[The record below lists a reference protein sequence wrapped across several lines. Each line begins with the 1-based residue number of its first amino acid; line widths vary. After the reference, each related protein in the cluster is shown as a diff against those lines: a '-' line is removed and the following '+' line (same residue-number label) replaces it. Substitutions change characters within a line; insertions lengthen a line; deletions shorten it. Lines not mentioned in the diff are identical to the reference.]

1 MSMQSSSDRALFA
14 NQLRAVAIIA
24 VIITHWCGVFWY
36 SRDTV
41 AQYIHAPVVEG
52 PPSSV
57 IQWLTIP
64 SFNYGPFGVAIFFMI
79 SGFVIPFSLARL
91 PPKNFLI
98 ARALRIY
105 PTYIVASLIMVGL
118 TYLSSRYWDQ
128 PFKLSRHT
136 LFANLALINGDIYKP
151 SIDLVNWTLSVEI
164 KFYILAAVLYKS
176 IRSGNLSSCV
186 LMSALILAF
195 CQWQV
200 PLFTFFHLSLPWFS
214 AEGFKAELICV
225 IFMFT
230 GTAFYHHYTGVK
242 STKEL
247 IILAS
252 TFLLMFFLCWPLTS
266 WAPQLNDVA
275 QNYLYGAIAFAASYS
290 LRRHFRPFAPLDFI
304 ANISYPIYALHSII
318 GYLSIRILMDMGC
331 RFPVA
336 ALLSLGFVIAL
347 AYALHRIV
355 EKPTMHLGK
364 RLTPPK
370 LESDR
375 AKASHSPS

>member
-1 MSMQSSSDRALFA
+1 MPPSSDRALFA
-14 NQLRAVAIIA
+14 NQLRAIAIIA

-36 SRDTV
+36 SRDVV
-41 AQYIHAPVVEG
+41 AQYIHAPALEG

-91 PPKNFLI
+91 TPKNFLI

-105 PTYIVASLIMVGL
+105 PTYIVASVIMLGL
-118 TYLSSRYWDQ
+118 SYLSSRYWNQ
-128 PFKLSRHT
+128 PFKISTHT
-136 LFANLALINGDIYKP
+136 LLANLALINGDLYRP

-164 KFYILAAVLYKS
+164 KFYILAAILYKS
-176 IRSGNLSSCV
+176 IRSGNLNACLLASI
-186 LMSALILAF
+186 MILAF
-195 CQWQV
+195 CQWQAV
-200 PLFTFFHLSLPWFS
+200 IFDFLNISLPSFS
-214 AEGFKAELICV
+214 VEGFKAELICV

-230 GTAFYHHYTGVK
+230 GTVFYHHYTGAK

-247 IILAS
+247 AAQSSMFLIL
-252 TFLLMFFLCWPLTS
+252 FFLCWPTTS
-266 WAPQLNDVA
+266 WAPQLHDVA
-275 QNYLYGAIAFAASYS
+275 QNYLYGAAVFATSYA
-290 LRRHFRPFAPLDFI
+290 LRRYFRPFQPIDFI

-318 GYLSIRILMDMGC
+318 GYLTIRILMDMGC

-336 ALLSLGFVIAL
+336 GLLTLTFVVGL
-347 AYALHRIV
+347 AYTLHRLV

-364 RLTPPK
+364 RI
-370 LESDR
+370 
-375 AKASHSPS
+375 AAPSSAAPREAARDTSG